1 MNNLN
6 EQISRIR
13 KVMGLS
19 EAVVYDYIKR
29 GENRYE
35 FTSESGLRYEVHIT
49 PLKGNDFKAYEVSF
63 GVKGEGSEYESKLGL
78 AHLNSVLAT
87 VSEIVEG
94 EIKSRGIRK
103 IIVNPSYGERDV
115 EKPDTKKIF
124 DPNLRYQLYLR
135 FLTNRYSKD
144 AVMPGF
150 GKIAID
156 ATKIFPDLFTQSNKM
171 SIIMDILNNF
181 NDGGRRVEIGD
192 FDGSDENN
200 FNYSGDVENSE
211 RGGVYIVINVSNN
224 WKEYNVEIEF
234 YDDDKKYE
242 DQFNNFE
249 ELVKYIKTIL
259 I

>member
-1 MNNLN
+1 MKNLN

-13 KVMGLS
+13 KVMGLNES
-19 EAVVYDYIKR
+19 VVYDYVKKS
-29 GENRYE
+29 EDRYE
-35 FTSESGLRYEVHIT
+35 FMSESGLRYEVHIV
-49 PLKGNDFKAYEVSF
+49 PLKGYDFKTYEVSF

-78 AHLNSVLAT
+78 VHLNSVLAT

-94 EIKSRGIRK
+94 EIKSKGIRK

-115 EKPDTKKIF
+115 ENPDTKKIF

-144 AVMPGF
+144 AVNPGF
-150 GKIAID
+150 GKIAVD
-156 ATKIFPDLFTQSNKM
+156 ATKIFPELFNQENKM
-171 SIIMDILNNF
+171 SVIMGILNGF
-181 NDGGRRVEIGD
+181 NDGGQMVEVGD
-192 FDGSDENN
+192 FDGSDDNN
-200 FNYSGDVENSE
+200 FSYNGDIENSDK
-211 RGGVYIVINVSNN
+211 GGVYVVINVNDN

-242 DQFNNFE
+242 DQFNSFE